1 MEFIEAET
9 QESGHKD
16 QKTEELVNNFEE
28 QVGKVYSNIESQTVS
43 GWNTFSEYL
52 SNFQKKLPEFLTD
65 TKEITKKIDLQNR
78 INATKEN
85 FEKNMA
91 KVQSRLNEEELKEL
105 KENSAK
111 LLQNL
116 NENTNK
122 YLDGLDQ
129 DLEKLENL
137 TLGYATK
144 LGNLLADKTGIR
156 FGSEEEDGA
165 KKDEIMFN
173 MPQNLATSRLEAQ
186 LHELEN
192 NKDLYLTNW
201 NSESVKDYV
210 LTADDEA
217 EKKLLAAK
225 ESMKKLI
232 DQLVPDQIDEQVF
245 WKTYFCNKA
254 KFLEEEKKR
263 KEILQQ
269 KPADDDDDFTWDDD
283 DEEDKKEEDR
293 KEDDKE

>member
-9 QESGHKD
+9 QESEHRD
-16 QKTEELVNNFEE
+16 QKTEELVNNFED

-52 SNFQKKLPEFLTD
+52 SNFQKKLPDLLTD

-85 FEKNMA
+85 FEKNLA
-91 KVQSRLNEEELKEL
+91 KVQSKLNEEELKEI

-111 LLQNL
+111 LLQSF

-144 LGNLLADKTGIR
+144 LGSLLADKTGIR
-156 FGSEEEDGA
+156 FGSEEVSGA

-210 LTADDEA
+210 LTAEDEA

-225 ESMKKLI
+225 ESLKKLI

-245 WKTYFCNKA
+245 WKTYFSSKA
-254 KFLEEEKKR
+254 KILEEEKKR

-269 KPADDDDDFTWDDD
+269 KPADDDEDFDWDDD
-283 DEEDKKEEDR
+283 EEEDKKEDDN
-293 KEDDKE
+293 KE

>member
-9 QESGHKD
+9 QESEHRD
-16 QKTEELVNNFEE
+16 QKTEELVNNFED

-52 SNFQKKLPEFLTD
+52 SNFQRKLPDLLTD

-85 FEKNMA
+85 FEKNLA
-91 KVQSRLNEEELKEL
+91 KVQSKLNEEELKEI

-111 LLQNL
+111 LLQSF

-144 LGNLLADKTGIR
+144 LGSLLADKTGIR
-156 FGSEEEDGA
+156 FGGEEVSGA

-210 LTADDEA
+210 LTAEEEA

-225 ESMKKLI
+225 ESLKKLI

-245 WKTYFCNKA
+245 WKTYFSSKA
-254 KFLEEEKKR
+254 KILEEEKKR

-269 KPADDDDDFTWDDD
+269 KPADDDEDFDWDD
-283 DEEDKKEEDR
+283 DEEDDK
-293 KEDDKE
+293 KEDDNKE

>member
-9 QESGHKD
+9 QESEHRD

-43 GWNTFSEYL
+43 GWNTFSGYL
-52 SNFQKKLPEFLTD
+52 SNFQKKLPDLLTD

-78 INATKEN
+78 INVTKEN
-85 FEKNMA
+85 FEKNLA
-91 KVQSRLNEEELKEL
+91 KVQSKLNEEELKEI
-105 KENSAK
+105 KESSAK
-111 LLQNL
+111 LLHNF

-144 LGNLLADKTGIR
+144 LGSLLADKTGIR
-156 FGSEEEDGA
+156 FGSEEAGGA

-201 NSESVKDYV
+201 KSESVKDYV
-210 LTADDEA
+210 LTAEDEA
-217 EKKLLAAK
+217 EKNTLAEK
-225 ESMKKLI
+225 ESLKKLI
-232 DQLVPDQIDEQVF
+232 QELVPDEIDEQVF
-245 WKTYFCNKA
+245 WKTYFSNKA
-254 KFLEEEKKR
+254 KILEEEKKR

-269 KPADDDDDFTWDDD
+269 KPADDDEDFDWDD
-283 DEEDKKEEDR
+283 DEEDDK
-293 KEDDKE
+293 KEDDSKE